1 MMNVTSDALQLNTQ
15 RDLRAAL
22 QHAIR
27 SMTRPENP
35 PARNGAATPGAG
47 AATPGLLARG

>member
-15 RDLRAAL
+15 RNLRAAL

-35 PARNGAATPGAG
+35 PRNGAATPGAG
-47 AATPGLLARG
+47 AETPGLLARG